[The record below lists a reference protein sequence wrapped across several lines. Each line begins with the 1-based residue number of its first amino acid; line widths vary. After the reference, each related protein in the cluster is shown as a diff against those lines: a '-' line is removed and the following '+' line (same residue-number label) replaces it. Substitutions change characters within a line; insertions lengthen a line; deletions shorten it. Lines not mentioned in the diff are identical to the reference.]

1 MIHYSLWLWSF
12 CVFELFSFLTRVKD
26 ISVLE
31 KEKKTLKKECEVHS
45 FDIINLH
52 KKILEWKLYAEN
64 KKEILVATVKEK
76 EEL

>member
-1 MIHYSLWLWSF
+1 M
-12 CVFELFSFLTRVKD
+12 FELFSFLTRVKD